1 MALTDKNIVI
11 TPNIGVATD
20 PKIVFSGADSSTT
33 AQNITLTTYPT
44 SNGTLSFDGS
54 AGQLFSITNS
64 LSGTI
69 FSVNDISGMPSIEVL
84 DSGIVKLAQY
94 SGNIL
99 VGTAYNNSG
108 NKLQV
113 NGNMTIS
120 NTLKLV
126 DQSIPPVERARININ
141 GTSLEFHVNETTT
154 ARLFIDSSGNV
165 MIGAGNFWKY
175 TPTPTTL
182 NAGANAVTAVQLK
195 GEIFTTTATTA
206 VTMTLPLAT
215 DLDTYFSGAVAAGL
229 NIGFDF
235 YVQNNGS
242 STGAITVS
250 VNTGITNGGIAG
262 NLTVAIGTYAKFRLR
277 RTAANTYIL
286 YRLS

>member
-11 TPNIGVATD
+11 TPNTGDASD
-20 PKIVFSGADSSTT
+20 PKIVFSSANVSTA

-94 SGNIL
+94 WGNIL
-99 VGTAYNNSG
+99 VGTAYDNG

-182 NAGANAVTAVQLK
+182 NVGANAVTAAQLK
-195 GEIFTTTATTA
+195 GEIFISTSSNT
-206 VTMTLPLAT
+206 VSMTLPLAT
-215 DLDTYFSGAVAAGL
+215 DLDTYFSGAVAAGF

-235 YVQNNGS
+235 YVLNNGTAS
-242 STGAITVS
+242 FPIVIS
-250 VNTGITNGGIAG
+250 VNTGITHSGPPRR
-262 NLTVAIGTYAKFRLR
+262 LEVDLGTMAQFRLR
-277 RTAANTYIL
+277 RTAANTYII